1 MNQTNFIGY
10 IGTYTKG
17 ESEGIYSFT
26 LDSKSGKIG
35 AIKPV
40 AKLENPTY
48 VNLSDDER
56 FLFSVAKE
64 GEFGGVASF
73 SVNHVTGELTKI
85 NQQLS
90 AGAAPCHVSVDR
102 KNQTVLTANYH
113 KGTVEAYI
121 VNAETGVINQ
131 DCAIAQHEGSGPDP
145 RQEKAHTHFAEYT
158 PDENYLVVVEL
169 GIDQILT
176 YKLSGEELVK
186 VSSLAVKPGS
196 GPRHLAFHPNQRIAY
211 VMTEFSSEVLVL
223 GYDANSGGQFTQL
236 QVISTLPADFT
247 ENNQGSA
254 IHVTSDGK
262 FLYAGNRG
270 HNSIAVFAI
279 DEETNLLSLVELV
292 ATEGDWPRDF
302 ALDPR
307 EQFIVAANQESN
319 NLTVFSRDTVSGKL
333 NLLEANINVPSP
345 VCVKFKRR

>member
-1 MNQTNFIGY
+1 MNQANFTGY

-17 ESEGIYSFT
+17 ESEGIYSFK

-64 GEFGGVASF
+64 GEQGGVASF
-73 SVNHVTGELTKI
+73 SVNHETGELTKI

-90 AGAAPCHVSVDR
+90 EGAVPCHVSVDR

-113 KGTVEAYI
+113 KGTVEAYT

-131 DCAIAQHEGSGPDP
+131 DCAVARHEGSGPDP
-145 RQEKAHTHFAEYT
+145 RQEKAHTHFAGFT

-176 YKLSGEELVK
+176 YKLSGGELIK

-196 GPRHLAFHPNQRIAY
+196 GPRHLAFHPNQRMAY

-223 GYDANSGGQFTQL
+223 EYDANSGQFTQR
-236 QVISTLPADFT
+236 QAISTLPADFT

-279 DEETNLLSLVELV
+279 DEESNLLSLIEFVG
-292 ATEGDWPRDF
+292 TEGDWPRDF
-302 ALDPR
+302 ALDPS

-319 NLTVFSRDTVSGKL
+319 NLTVFSRDSISGKL
-333 NLLEANINVPSP
+333 SLLEANIKVPSP
-345 VCVKFKRR
+345 VCVKFKRS